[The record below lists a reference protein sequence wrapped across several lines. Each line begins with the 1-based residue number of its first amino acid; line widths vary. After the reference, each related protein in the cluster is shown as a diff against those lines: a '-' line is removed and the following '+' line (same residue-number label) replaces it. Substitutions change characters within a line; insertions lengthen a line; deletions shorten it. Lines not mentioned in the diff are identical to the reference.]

1 VNAAIILAAGESRRM
16 GMPKALLDAGGVSFL
31 VRLARVF
38 VQADCSVWIVTGAT
52 PLTGPSGVAA
62 VENASWRDGQWSS
75 ARVGLRAAL
84 AAGADRLLVHP
95 VDVPLIS
102 PDTARALLSALTHS
116 PAVVAAYRGAGGH
129 PLGLT
134 AASAQ
139 ALLDAPDLPH
149 LEAGL
154 QRVDARL
161 LDVDD
166 PAVLQEVDTPEEYRA
181 LFGRAP
187 QRSPT

>member
-16 GMPKALLDAGGVSFL
+16 GMPKALLDAGDASFL
-31 VRLARVF
+31 ARLARVF
-38 VQADCSVWIVTGAT
+38 AEADCSVWVVTGDT
-52 PLTGPSGVAA
+52 PLPPLKGVAP
-62 VENASWRDGQWSS
+62 VENPGWREGQWSS
-75 ARVGLRAAL
+75 AQVGLRAAL
-84 AAGADRLLVHP
+84 AAGAERLLIHP

-102 PDTARALLSALTHS
+102 PDTARVVLAALTRL
-116 PAVVAAYRGAGGH
+116 PAVVASYRGTGGH

-134 AASAQ
+134 AASARV
-139 ALLDAPDLPH
+139 LLEAADLPH

-154 QRVDARL
+154 QRVDARP

-166 PAVLQEVDTPEEYRA
+166 PAVLQEVDTPAEYQA

-187 QRSPT
+187 RLA